1 MVGLFMIIR
10 WIFPQKLQRG
20 TSFWE
25 YPFTTMIFGLKLKAM
40 STTEFNSLSE
50 KIEVGVQLAV
60 KRLKEKVRKDGG
72 NLVFSKN
79 KKIIRI
85 QAKDLK

>member
-1 MVGLFMIIR
+1 
-10 WIFPQKLQRG
+10 
-20 TSFWE
+20 
-25 YPFTTMIFGLKLKAM
+25 MIFGLKLKAM

-50 KIEVGVQLAV
+50 KIEVGVQIAV
-60 KRLKEKVRKDGG
+60 KRLKEKVSKDGG

-79 KKIIRI
+79 KKIILI

>member
-1 MVGLFMIIR
+1 
-10 WIFPQKLQRG
+10 
-20 TSFWE
+20 
-25 YPFTTMIFGLKLKAM
+25 
-40 STTEFNSLSE
+40 
-50 KIEVGVQLAV
+50 
-60 KRLKEKVRKDGG
+60 LKEKVRKDGG

>member
-1 MVGLFMIIR
+1 
-10 WIFPQKLQRG
+10 
-20 TSFWE
+20 
-25 YPFTTMIFGLKLKAM
+25 MIFGLKLKAM